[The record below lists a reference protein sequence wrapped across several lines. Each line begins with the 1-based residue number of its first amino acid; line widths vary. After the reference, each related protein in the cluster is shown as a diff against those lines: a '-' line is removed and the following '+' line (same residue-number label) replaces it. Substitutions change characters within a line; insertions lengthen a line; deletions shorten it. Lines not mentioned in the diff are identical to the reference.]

1 MQSKSPF
8 NATPFTFFYQMI
20 FVIDLLSAPFS
31 CINHLECSASQWGL
45 DDVYVY
51 RFTIKN
57 KSLICSAPSQTWLS
71 SCIYQS
77 ILCHLECFF
86 LESVSL

>member
-1 MQSKSPF
+1 MQYLLLF
-8 NATPFTFFYQMI
+8 FLFYQVI

-31 CINHLECSASQWGL
+31 CINHLEWSPSQWGL

-57 KSLICSAPSQTWLS
+57 KSLICSAPSQT
-71 SCIYQS
+71 
-77 ILCHLECFF
+77 
-86 LESVSL
+86 